1 VGSTI
6 GGGGSIATLR
16 NQNAVVVKIVSTS
29 QGLKLTLSASG
40 VRMTIEKPET
50 Q

>member
-1 VGSTI
+1 
-6 GGGGSIATLR
+6 
-16 NQNAVVVKIVSTS
+16 VSTS

-40 VRMTIEKPET
+40 VRMTIEKPGT